1 MNQYPGRKKT
11 WVFLVPFRSQLK
23 LARLRV
29 TKLPQKKVYN
39 PQLCACCGNE
49 TMVRVLN
56 FDFRGPPAQLLSTLS
71 GAKKSTHENT
81 GSKKTA

>member
-1 MNQYPGRKKT
+1 MWKKT
-11 WVFLVPFRSQLK
+11 WVFYVPFRIHLK
-23 LARLRV
+23 LARLHGRKRSV
-29 TKLPQKKVYN
+29 IKLPQKKVYN

-49 TMVRVLN
+49 TMVRVLD

-71 GAKKSTHENT
+71 GAKKNINENT